1 MVGRSHGFFAR
12 TSLVSWRTT
21 TTKLNIYS
29 IVCQVPTP
37 SSATSATSRRWPW
50 TVWCALST
58 TPSVLRPWSTN
69 RSMAGQIF
77 PRWRT
82 PSSLTRWA
90 IMKWLSLLYFSSF
103 RWAGCSLCRRSWEA
117 RRRRLHF
124 RLEEDQAGRQNIYP
138 KLDILSRM
146 QTRFI
151 WQNVNCKS
159 NINVLFYFI
168 HYCMHFM

>member
-50 TVWCALST
+50 TVWCAPST
-58 TPSVLRPWSTN
+58 TPSVLRPQSTS

-90 IMKWLSLLYFSSF
+90 IKKWLSLLYFSSF
-103 RWAGCSLCRRSWEA
+103 RWAGCSLCSRSWGRGRGVYWDELATEPGAMSWIQLPELGSKTPEA
-117 RRRRLHF
+117 TL
-124 RLEEDQAGRQNIYP
+124 
-138 KLDILSRM
+138 
-146 QTRFI
+146 
-151 WQNVNCKS
+151 
-159 NINVLFYFI
+159 
-168 HYCMHFM
+168 